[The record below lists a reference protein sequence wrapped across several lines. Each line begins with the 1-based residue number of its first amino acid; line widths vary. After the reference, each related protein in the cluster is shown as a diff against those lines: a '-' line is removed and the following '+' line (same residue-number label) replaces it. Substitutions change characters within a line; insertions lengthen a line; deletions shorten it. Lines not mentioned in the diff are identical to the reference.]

1 MVFQTIL
8 FPRVLIAVKC
18 LFSAVIIVCEA
29 SIVTKTQFMLRR
41 RNIFFFV
48 SIVIWTLD
56 GLSKLFLI
64 QKVWWS
70 QTIYCILIKVLFLIH
85 QDVKIPLRNS

>member
-1 MVFQTIL
+1 MVFQTLL
-8 FPRVLIAVKC
+8 FPRVLIAVNC

-48 SIVIWTLD
+48 SVVIWTLD

-70 QTIYCILIKVLFLIH
+70 QTIMLLIKVLFLIH
-85 QDVKIPLRNS
+85 QDVKIPLRNY

>member
-1 MVFQTIL
+1 MKDSEINLFTMVFQTLL
-8 FPRVLIAVKC
+8 FPRVLIAVNC

-70 QTIYCILIKVLFLIH
+70 QTIML
-85 QDVKIPLRNS
+85 